1 MDEMRLES
9 KFTTGLVSKI
19 ARTVVRKKLGY
30 DMDIRLNRLR
40 TTVVDEKTPVHLD
53 RGPITG
59 AFVFLPQIPQVLL
72 WRGIQ
77 RATKRGW

>member
-40 TTVVDEKTPVHLD
+40 TTVVDERHTYIWTSIWSSRRKSLTNY
-53 RGPITG
+53 
-59 AFVFLPQIPQVLL
+59 
-72 WRGIQ
+72 
-77 RATKRGW
+77 

>member
-30 DMDIRLNRLR
+30 DMDIRLNRSS
-40 TTVVDEKTPVHLD
+40 
-53 RGPITG
+53 I
-59 AFVFLPQIPQVLL
+59 A
-72 WRGIQ
+72 
-77 RATKRGW
+77 

>member
-30 DMDIRLNRLR
+30 DGYSAQPAAGN
-40 TTVVDEKTPVHLD
+40 
-53 RGPITG
+53 GG
-59 AFVFLPQIPQVLL
+59 
-72 WRGIQ
+72 
-77 RATKRGW
+77 